1 MVVHDDTVTPVA
13 EQLEFIGIHKVPSD
27 ISLTADTAWYTA
39 TSVEEW
45 AQLALSPSLLATFM
59 VASESVYLVFP
70 EVKSRDAASY

>member
-27 ISLTADTAWYTA
+27 ISLTADTAWHTA
-39 TSVEEW
+39 ISVEE
-45 AQLALSPSLLATFM
+45 LALPPSLLATLM
-59 VASESVYLVFP
+59 VASESVCLLFP